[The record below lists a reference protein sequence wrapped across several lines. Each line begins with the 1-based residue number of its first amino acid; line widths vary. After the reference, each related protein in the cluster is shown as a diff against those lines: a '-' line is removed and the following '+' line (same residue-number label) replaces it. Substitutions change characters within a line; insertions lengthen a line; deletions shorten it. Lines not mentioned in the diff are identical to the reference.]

1 MKGFIIKNVM
11 LLKWISVAVL
21 GLSLVLFFLP
31 YVTVFGESFN
41 PVQMIDFYNKNQV
54 RSDGVFEV
62 SFGFILPVALTAL
75 SAIILVSKIKTTK
88 SIICSILNVLSVC
101 VYLLFFNVT
110 FLDINSENIGFG
122 LVGNIVIA
130 CLGIVLPIVIIVLNR
145 KATKETISTEI

>member
-1 MKGFIIKNVM
+1 MKSKIG
-11 LLKWISVAVL
+11 LLKWITVVILALSV
-21 GLSLVLFFLP
+21 VLFFLP

-41 PVQMIDFYNKNQV
+41 PLQMIQFYNKNQI

-62 SFGFILPVALTAL
+62 TFGFVVPVIITAL
-75 SAIILVSKIKTTK
+75 SALIFAFKIGTAK
-88 SIICSILNVLSVC
+88 SIICSILNVLSVL

-130 CLGIVLPIVIIVLNR
+130 CLGIILPIAVIILYKKSAKNKTAEVQ
-145 KATKETISTEI
+145 TT

>member
-1 MKGFIIKNVM
+1 MQNKVS
-11 LLKWISVAVL
+11 LLKWISVAIL
-21 GLSLVLFFLP
+21 GLSVVLFFLP

-41 PVQMIDFYNKNQV
+41 PMQMIQFFNENQV

-62 SFGFILPVALTAL
+62 VFGFIIPVALTVL
-75 SAIILVSKIKTTK
+75 SAIILAFKIGTAK
-88 SIICSILNVLSVC
+88 SVICSILNVLSVC

-130 CLGIVLPIVIIVLNR
+130 CLGIVLPIVILVLNKNAIK
-145 KATKETISTEI
+145 KAAAVV